1 MLSNLIYVIVQNP
14 SEFYSNF
21 SDFGF
26 SFADAHGDHKG
37 KKDDWRT
44 RIGFGEPKDNLQ
56 LINTLY
62 YSDSPHATRAS
73 ETQEAAFSIDTEKKS
88 WLQDA
93 FSDFLPA
100 HAFAKSSESK
110 STSEAQAVP
119 MGPKVYLLKL
129 IEFNKIELLE

>member
-1 MLSNLIYVIVQNP
+1 MSFFQNP

-26 SFADAHGDHKG
+26 SFADAHGDRKG

-62 YSDSPHATRAS
+62 YSDSPNAARAS
-73 ETQEAAFSIDTEKKS
+73 ET
-88 WLQDA
+88 
-93 FSDFLPA
+93 
-100 HAFAKSSESK
+100 
-110 STSEAQAVP
+110 
-119 MGPKVYLLKL
+119 
-129 IEFNKIELLE
+129 